1 MKHETRMWI
10 EDAEYDLGSAKTML
24 DSGRFFFVIFMCHLT
39 LEKLLKAIIVEREG
53 VEPPRIHNLVALA
66 VRGDAAIPDEYRSL
80 VDELD
85 NMGVVTRYPEGRRA
99 LAETLTAE
107 RATGVYG
114 RTVEFMTWLR
124 QAHNF

>member
-1 MKHETRMWI
+1 MKPETRMWL
-10 EDAEYDLGSAKTML
+10 EDAEYDLGSARTML
-24 DSGRFFFVIFMCHLT
+24 DSGRLFFVIFMCHLT
-39 LEKLLKAIIVEREG
+39 LEKLLKALIVERDG

-66 VRGDAAIPDEYRSL
+66 VQGKAVIPDEYRSL

-99 LAETLTAE
+99 LSATLTVQ
-107 RATGVYG
+107 RAIGIYG
-114 RTVEFMTWLR
+114 RTEEFMTWLR